1 MPFTFSMVIVA
12 SVAALACHARL
23 SVQLCGESMKTHF
36 KATCMI
42 VLLSCFASPPVKTAD
57 ALTAGELY
65 SSCISAD
72 QTESNACRFYIL
84 GIVQGVGL
92 GDGTYL
98 DATRKLVER
107 KKTIFCLPENTPQA
121 QIVAIA
127 SDSLKQLFAV
137 HPDDKKLPAATTILG
152 VMILKFPCPK

>member
-1 MPFTFSMVIVA
+1 MVIVA

-23 SVQLCGESMKTHF
+23 SVRLCGESMKTHF
-36 KATCMI
+36 KA
-42 VLLSCFASPPVKTAD
+42 
-57 ALTAGELY
+57 
-65 SSCISAD
+65 
-72 QTESNACRFYIL
+72 CRFYVL

-127 SDSLKQLFAV
+127 RDSLKQLFAV

>member
-1 MPFTFSMVIVA
+1 
-12 SVAALACHARL
+12 
-23 SVQLCGESMKTHF
+23 MKTHF
-36 KATCMI
+36 KATCII
-42 VLLSCFASPPVKTAD
+42 VLLSCFASSPVKAAD
-57 ALTAGELY
+57 GLT
-65 SSCISAD
+65 D
-72 QTESNACRFYIL
+72 VL

-127 SDSLKQLFAV
+127 RDSLKQLFAV

>member
-1 MPFTFSMVIVA
+1 
-12 SVAALACHARL
+12 
-23 SVQLCGESMKTHF
+23 MKTHF
-36 KATCMI
+36 KATCII

-57 ALTAGELY
+57 ALTAGEPY
-65 SSCISAD
+65 SFCISAD
-72 QTESNACRFYIL
+72 QTESNACRFYVL
-84 GIVQGVGL
+84 GIVQGVSL

-98 DATRKLVER
+98 DATRKLVAR